1 MKRPVAIWTRYD
13 DGTIDYCLVQPEK
26 KYGATIKKRNR
37 LLFCRSCL
45 LLRKIKTYTKVVV
58 RLVKQK
64 APREPL
70 PRAS

>member
-1 MKRPVAIWTRYD
+1 MKRPVALWTRYD
-13 DGTIDYCLVQPEK
+13 DGTIDYCLVEPEK
-26 KYGATIKKRNR
+26 KYLASTMKRNR
-37 LLFCRSCL
+37 LLFCRLCL
-45 LLRKIKTYTKVVV
+45 LLRKIKSYTKVVV